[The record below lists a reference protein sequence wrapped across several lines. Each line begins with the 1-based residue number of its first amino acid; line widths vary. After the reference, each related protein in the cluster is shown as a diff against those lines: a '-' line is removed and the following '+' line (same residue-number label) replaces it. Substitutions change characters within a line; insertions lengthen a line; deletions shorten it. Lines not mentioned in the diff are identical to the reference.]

1 MKNAKKSFNSSFMS
15 HTGFQQKT
23 GLKRPFFDFF
33 KNLSEVP
40 KVSILKAYSVGW
52 AASSAG
58 AAAAALAS
66 SSACLAAAIRS

>member
-1 MKNAKKSFNSSFMS
+1 MRKNQSIRHLSVTQK
-15 HTGFQQKT
+15 FQQKT
-23 GLKRPFFDFF
+23 GINCPFFDFL
-33 KNLSEVP
+33 KDLSEVP

>member
-1 MKNAKKSFNSSFMS
+1 MRENQSIRRLSVAQKFQKKRASTARF
-15 HTGFQQKT
+15 
-23 GLKRPFFDFF
+23 LIPFPD
-33 KNLSEVP
+33 LSRVP
-40 KVSILKAYSVGW
+40 KASILKAYSVGW

>member
-1 MKNAKKSFNSSFMS
+1 MSRKNSNKKRAS
-15 HTGFQQKT
+15 TA
-23 GLKRPFFDFF
+23 RFFDFL
-33 KNLSEVP
+33 KDLSEVP
-40 KVSILKAYSVGW
+40 KASILKAYSVGW

>member
-1 MKNAKKSFNSSFMS
+1 MVHAK
-15 HTGFQQKT
+15 FQQK
-23 GLKRPFFDFF
+23 RASSARFFDFF
-33 KNLSEVP
+33 QDLPEVL
-40 KVSILKAYSVGW
+40 KALILKAYSVGW